1 LDAIVTLTELND
13 DHGVGVLVQRVFAD
27 GGPVISIRSRT
38 LYGGRQRFGYRQFSL
53 EHGAAERPAVYQR
66 VISELGSSN
75 IRRILAIPFCTDD
88 LLTAIALRDIH
99 GVPMCTWIMD
109 DQNIAENHVP
119 DSLMRELLQ
128 KSRLRLGISAEIRD
142 AYQAKYR
149 VPFWVV
155 PPLVASHRI
164 CTVPTVPPADRL
176 RADRGAVVGNIWGAA
191 WLDLLR
197 SVVSR
202 SGIRVDWFCPGGARF
217 MTATPEEIAADGITF
232 RGAVPEDEFV
242 RDLRQ
247 RPFVVVPSGTLDEHD
262 DRPAFSRMSLPS
274 RITFVL
280 AATGTPVL
288 VLGHPQTAA
297 ARFVVNMGVGLSAA
311 YEPAEIAAAAATLL
325 DPTEQA
331 RMRQRAAA
339 LAPSL
344 STAGAREWL
353 WRSLALGEV
362 ADERFEALFPRK
374 ASEALRARG
383 GEAHP

>member
-1 LDAIVTLTELND
+1 
-13 DHGVGVLVQRVFAD
+13 
-27 GGPVISIRSRT
+27 
-38 LYGGRQRFGYRQFSL
+38 
-53 EHGAAERPAVYQR
+53 
-66 VISELGSSN
+66 
-75 IRRILAIPFCTDD
+75 
-88 LLTAIALRDIH
+88 
-99 GVPMCTWIMD
+99 
-109 DQNIAENHVP
+109 
-119 DSLMRELLQ
+119 MRELLQ

-155 PPLVASHRI
+155 PPLVPSHRI
-164 CTVPTVPPADRL
+164 CTVPHVPPADRL

-202 SGIRVDWFCPGGARF
+202 SGIRVDWFCPGGTRF
-217 MTATPEEIAADGITF
+217 MTVTPEEIAGDGITF

-280 AATGTPVL
+280 AAAGTPVL

-297 ARFVVNMGVGLSAA
+297 ARFVVRMGVGLSAA
-311 YEPAEIAAAAATLL
+311 YEPAEIAAAVATLL

-344 STAGAREWL
+344 STTGAREWL

-362 ADERFEALFPRK
+362 ADERFEALFPRQ
-374 ASEALRARG
+374 ASEALHARG